1 MTQHDGFN
9 LQRFVAAQGAGGTY
23 AQALRELRSG
33 RKTGHW
39 MWYIFPQLPFGGTA
53 TSLTY
58 SISGREEAE
67 AYLAHPALG
76 PRLVESAQA
85 LLDTDG
91 LTALKIFGKTD
102 AMKLRSSATLF
113 AAVSPPGSVF
123 EQLLTKFYGGSADEL
138 TVARLEPTG

>member
-1 MTQHDGFN
+1 MTQHDGFD
-9 LQRFVAAQGAGGTY
+9 LQRFVTAQGAGGTY
-23 AQALRELRSG
+23 EQALRELHSG

-39 MWYIFPQLPFGGTA
+39 MWYIFPQLPFGGTP

-58 SISGREEAE
+58 SIRGRDEAE
-67 AYLAHPALG
+67 AYLAHPVLG
-76 PRLVESAQA
+76 SRLVECSQV
-85 LLDTDG
+85 LLDTGG
-91 LTALKIFGKTD
+91 LTAMKIFGTTD

-138 TVARLEPTG
+138 TVARLELTG